1 MVREAVSYAGSCAAY
16 SGDLKEVLEEVAER
30 RGEINRRTLGHMI
43 ARYEGRVVGG
53 MRFER
58 SFNKANAE
66 RWSVRT
72 LSTVHS
78 DVSDESVKNPQGK
91 TDYPEDDF

>member
-1 MVREAVSYAGSCAAY
+1 M
-16 SGDLKEVLEEVAER
+16 LEEVAER

-72 LSTVHS
+72 LSTEKS
-78 DVSDESVKNPQGK
+78 DVSDTSVSSSQGE
-91 TDYPEDDF
+91 TDYQHDEF

>member
-1 MVREAVSYAGSCAAY
+1 M
-16 SGDLKEVLEEVAER
+16 LEEVAER
-30 RGEINRRTLGHMI
+30 RGEINRRILGHLI

-58 SFNKANAE
+58 SFTKANAE

-72 LSTVHS
+72 LSAERS
-78 DVSDESVKNPQGK
+78 DVTNVSVNKPQGK
-91 TDYPEDDF
+91 TDHHDDEF

>member
-1 MVREAVSYAGSCAAY
+1 MVREAVNHTLTGAAY

-72 LSTVHS
+72 LSTEQS
-78 DVSDESVKNPQGK
+78 DVSDVSVQFHQGK
-91 TDYPEDDF
+91 TDHSEDDF